1 MKRVMIMIRTDLAAE
16 ACSRLSQ
23 TDLSGIQTEKQEK
36 NGFVVEQIHIT
47 TDEAFYKTGKPKGT
61 YITLY
66 SDPFGEDSTD
76 GELLAKEICSLLK
89 TMIPKEGH
97 VMVIGLGNRE
107 ITPDALGPLVIDKTL
122 ATRHLTQEVIGQM
135 GLGPLRCVSALAPG
149 VLGQTGFEVQEI
161 LESISEDSSPCCILV
176 IDALAAGDTN
186 RLGTT
191 IQLCDTGISPG
202 SGVQNRRKE
211 ISKNTLGIPV
221 IAIGVPT
228 VIDAAALGESLIGQ
242 ELSETELEKTQ
253 PQGNPMMVTPRD
265 IDKLIEKAAHI
276 LSLAINMALQ
286 PNLKVGELLYLTA

>member
-47 TDEAFYKTGKPKGT
+47 TDEAFYKTGKPKET

-191 IQLCDTGISPG
+191 IQICDTGISPG

-242 ELSETELEKTQ
+242 ELSEAELEKTQ